1 MDVTADPSSRTTRFP
16 RESWATVNQIAGLI
30 LLAALVAMKAVVA
43 CRYRF
48 NTDETQHLH
57 VIWGWTRGLIE
68 YRDLF
73 DNHPPLFHML
83 MAPIFR
89 MFPERADIVV
99 PMRLLMIPFY
109 VASLAAVYRIGRA
122 LYSPRTAIWLALIAG
137 VLPAF
142 FFPGTEFRP
151 DDPYAALWLW
161 ALVVAVENRF
171 TTTRAAVMG
180 LLLGICVGITIKT
193 ALLLSSLAMAAGISF
208 GFRCWFARWRPSP
221 RQLLIRVIVLGIAG
235 VTVPALLCLYFAAH
249 HALPQL
255 LYCVLKHNVVPHGER
270 WNGSSLQYFYLPI
283 GLPFVLA
290 GAFAIYKSSPDP
302 DLATR
307 RVFIAV
313 LPAVYYLLMYSYWPE
328 ITDHD
333 NMPAMPLLPLA
344 VMPLIV
350 WLSAKLPAPAIG
362 YLSLPAAFAVCVSLI
377 WHTHILQRGS
387 VEKYVSRIAIVL
399 RLTTP
404 DEYVMDLKGDA
415 IYRQRPIYYAIETF
429 ARVRMRLGW
438 IKDNI
443 AERLIATRT
452 AICFHPPYP
461 GAASMKFI
469 NANYL
474 PLASHPNIMV
484 LGQSLPKPSG
494 AGISFT
500 VSIPAQYVLLEQNR
514 PASGVLDGH
523 PYTAAQALNAGKHQF
538 TPANPAA
545 PVTLFWARAWDEG
558 YPPDSSGSGLQFT
571 LPTRPNTSP

>member
-1 MDVTADPSSRTTRFP
+1 VTSTPPHP
-16 RESWATVNQIAGLI
+16 RATWSTAHQLAGLI
-30 LLAALVAMKAVVA
+30 LLATLVALKAVA
-43 CRYRF
+43 AYRYRF

-161 ALVVAVENRF
+161 VLVIAVENHF
-171 TTTRAAVMG
+171 TTTRAVVMG

-193 ALLLSSLAMAAGISF
+193 ALLLSSLAMATGISF
-208 GFRCWFARWRPSP
+208 GLRYWLARWRPSS
-221 RQLLIRVIVLGIAG
+221 RQLFIRVIVLGIAG
-235 VTVPALLCLYFAAH
+235 AVMPVLLCLYFAAH

-255 LYCVLKHNVVPHGER
+255 YYCVLKHNVVPNGER
-270 WNGSSLQYFYLPI
+270 WNGSSLHYYYLPI

-290 GAFAIYKSSPDP
+290 AAFGIYKSSPDASV
-302 DLATR
+302 ATR
-307 RVFIAV
+307 RVLIAV

-333 NMPAMPLLPLA
+333 NMPAMPLVPLA
-344 VMPLIV
+344 LMPLIV
-350 WLSAKLPAPAIG
+350 WLSAKLPLPAIG
-362 YLSLPAAFAVCVSLI
+362 YLSLPAAFAVCISLI
-377 WHTHILQRGS
+377 WHTHVLQRGS

-399 RLTTP
+399 KLTNP

-415 IYRQRPIYYAIETF
+415 IYRPRPIYYAIETF
-429 ARVRMRLGW
+429 ARARMKLGW

-452 AICFHPPYP
+452 AVCFHPPYP

-474 PLASHPNIMV
+474 PLALHPNIMV
-484 LGQSLPKPSG
+484 LGQSLPKPSAG
-494 AGISFT
+494 AIPFT
-500 VSIPAQYVLLEQNR
+500 VSIPAQYVLLEQNQ
-514 PASGVLDGH
+514 PASGILDGH
-523 PYTAAQALNAGKHQF
+523 PYIASQTLSAGSHQF
-538 TPANPAA
+538 LPANPAA
-545 PVTLFWARAWDEG
+545 SVTLFWARAWEDG
-558 YPPDSSGSGLQFT
+558 YPPDTGEPGLE
-571 LPTRPNTSP
+571 